1 MPSELGKWCLR
12 RQPNPATKGIELM
25 LSQLA
30 SAKGARRR
38 RGSGRRVRIG
48 RPDLRLTGHA
58 GVAAVAEADRV
69 LGIADALDGAVGPV
83 KQRRRGVTAG
93 GLLLSMAS
101 AQMTGADFLV
111 GMDRRRAD
119 TAGQQLE
126 PTPASTTTAQVA
138 KRFTARH
145 LAGIEDGIGVV
156 NARVLGLVS
165 PRRRSQLLAA
175 ATIDGDTTDVE
186 VYGRD
191 KQDAVYNYQGQ
202 RAYRPHIAFWAEGGV
217 SLAADLMKA
226 DEDPRPVA
234 AQLLDRAI
242 GQLPPGVARIR
253 CRWDAGYFAADLAGH
268 CIARGIEFA
277 IGVKRNTAVV
287 RACRSAPTSGWHPAK
302 DMEHTEVAVID
313 YLPGTWPADA
323 GVVCLARRTRIP
335 VELIPTD
342 ARARKLRTIDKEQH
356 ALALDGTLDH
366 VYGYSFILTNLDVST
381 PAKLVETEHWYRHR
395 TDIEALNR
403 DAEHGAALRHLPSG
417 DRTVNTVWMWAALLA
432 CAISNWI
439 QEITG
444 IDDGRGRL
452 RRTVARMRRE
462 LFNIPARIT
471 RTNRAP
477 TLRPPPEDGLLTVVL
492 TKLQNLPTTR
502 AG

>member
-1 MPSELGKWCLR
+1 
-12 RQPNPATKGIELM
+12 M
-25 LSQLA
+25 LSA
-30 SAKGARRR
+30 SASSRGAVRR
-38 RGSGRRVRIG
+38 RGFRRVRIAVAD
-48 RPDLRLTGHA
+48 PRLTGHA
-58 GVAAVAEADRV
+58 GVAAVTEVDRV
-69 LGIADALDGAVGPV
+69 LGIVDALDGAVGPI
-83 KQRRRGVTAG
+83 KARGRGLTSGA
-93 GLLLSMAS
+93 LLLSMAC
-101 AQMTGADFLV
+101 AQLAGADFLV

-119 TAGQQLE
+119 TAGQLLE
-126 PTPASTTTAQVA
+126 PVPTPASTTTAQLA
-138 KRFTARH
+138 KRFTPPH
-145 LAGIEDGIGVV
+145 FAGIENGIGAV
-156 NARVLGLVS
+156 NARVLSLVS
-165 PRRRSQLLAA
+165 PARRDRLLTS

-186 VYGRD
+186 VYGRQ

-217 SLAADLMKA
+217 TLSADLMKA

-242 GQLPPGVARIR
+242 AQLPPGVAKVR
-253 CRWDAGYFAADLAGH
+253 CRWDAGYFAADLAKH
-268 CIARGIEFA
+268 CITRGVEFA

-287 RACRSAPTSGWHPAK
+287 RVSRTAPIGGWHPAR
-302 DMEHTEVAVID
+302 DMDHTEVAVID
-313 YLPGTWPADA
+313 YLPGKWPNNA
-323 GVVCLARRTRIP
+323 GVVCIARRTRIP
-335 VELIPTD
+335 VELMPTD
-342 ARARKLRTIDKEQH
+342 PRARKLRTIDQAQK
-356 ALALDGTLDH
+356 ALALEGKIDY

-381 PAKLVETEHWYRHR
+381 PAKLVDVEHWYRHR

-403 DAEHGAALRHLPSG
+403 DAKHGAALRHLPSG

-477 TLRPPPEDGLLTVVL
+477 TLQTPPDPGLLTFVL
-492 TKLQNLPTTR
+492 TRLQTLPTTR